1 LQIEASMSPG
11 KAIAFISLAVVLVA
25 LFVVLALYRR
35 RRSRKRSLG
44 QDVRIWSK
52 SDRWR
57 PWR

>member
-1 LQIEASMSPG
+1 MSPG

-25 LFVVLALYRR
+25 LLILLL
-35 RRSRKRSLG
+35 RRSGRRSNRRSLS

>member
-1 LQIEASMSPG
+1 MSPG

-25 LFVVLALYRR
+25 LFVVVRRYRQ
-35 RRSRKRSLG
+35 RSRKRALG

>member
-1 LQIEASMSPG
+1 MSPG

-25 LFVVLALYRR
+25 LFVVLL
-35 RRSRKRSLG
+35 RRSGRRSTKRSLS